1 MIDAHSHL
9 ENEAFD
15 DDREEIIARME
26 EDGLDAVVNVG
37 SDIETSRAVADLAKK
52 HDRLYAVVGVHPQE
66 AKYYDDAVRAELVEL
81 AKDEKVLAIGE
92 CGLDYYYEN
101 SPRDVQRNV
110 FRAMCELAAEVDLPL
125 VIHSRDA
132 AEETYDIVF
141 GSQEWQDLDR
151 GIITREEANKIM
163 LEKAAH
169 ANRVFEVQTCLD
181 EWFTMLE
188 TNKTTVQIMRKL
200 KAAGYRLYY
209 LTNIPT
215 DVMDELRQR
224 EWFSLFDGGIASC
237 DVHLCK
243 PEPEI
248 FTTLM
253 QTCHLA
259 YDESIFVDDNKANAQ
274 AAYNLGITGILY
286 KNPKSFTRA
295 LGACG
300 IEVE

>member
-1 MIDAHSHL
+1 MYKNII
-9 ENEAFD
+9 FD
-15 DDREEIIARME
+15 F
-26 EDGLDAVVNVG
+26 GGVVVNFNPR
-37 SDIETSRAVADLAKK
+37 DFLMDHFMNR
-52 HDRLYAVVGVHPQE
+52 
-66 AKYYDDAVRAELVEL
+66 RAE
-81 AKDEKVLAIGE
+81 
-92 CGLDYYYEN
+92 
-101 SPRDVQRNV
+101 
-110 FRAMCELAAEVDLPL
+110 
-125 VIHSRDA
+125 
-132 AEETYDIVF
+132 EETYDMDHFMNKRAEEIVYELTF

-151 GIITREEANKIM
+151 GIISREQANQLM
-163 LEKAAH
+163 LENAAR

>member
-1 MIDAHSHL
+1 MDHFM
-9 ENEAFD
+9 N
-15 DDREEIIARME
+15 R
-26 EDGLDAVVNVG
+26 
-37 SDIETSRAVADLAKK
+37 
-52 HDRLYAVVGVHPQE
+52 
-66 AKYYDDAVRAELVEL
+66 RAE
-81 AKDEKVLAIGE
+81 
-92 CGLDYYYEN
+92 
-101 SPRDVQRNV
+101 
-110 FRAMCELAAEVDLPL
+110 
-125 VIHSRDA
+125 
-132 AEETYDIVF
+132 EETYELVF

-151 GIITREEANKIM
+151 GTITREAANKQM
-163 LEKAAH
+163 LEHAAE
-169 ANRVFEVQTCLD
+169 AGRIFEVQTCID
-181 EWFTMLE
+181 EWATMLR
-188 TNKTTVQIMRKL
+188 TKKTTVQIMRKL

-215 DVMDELRQR
+215 DIMDELRQR

-237 DVHLCK
+237 DLHLCK

-253 QTCHLA
+253 QTCRLA

-300 IEVE
+300 IEIE

>member
-1 MIDAHSHL
+1 MYKNII
-9 ENEAFD
+9 FD
-15 DDREEIIARME
+15 F
-26 EDGLDAVVNVG
+26 GGVVVNFNPR
-37 SDIETSRAVADLAKK
+37 DFLMDHFMNR
-52 HDRLYAVVGVHPQE
+52 
-66 AKYYDDAVRAELVEL
+66 RAE
-81 AKDEKVLAIGE
+81 
-92 CGLDYYYEN
+92 
-101 SPRDVQRNV
+101 
-110 FRAMCELAAEVDLPL
+110 
-125 VIHSRDA
+125 
-132 AEETYDIVF
+132 EETYDIVF

-151 GIITREEANKIM
+151 GTITREEGNAAMLENAARVNRVIITREEANKIM

>member
-1 MIDAHSHL
+1 MYRNII
-9 ENEAFD
+9 FD
-15 DDREEIIARME
+15 FGGVVVDFNPRDFL
-26 EDGLDAVVNVG
+26 LDHFMN
-37 SDIETSRAVADLAKK
+37 R
-52 HDRLYAVVGVHPQE
+52 
-66 AKYYDDAVRAELVEL
+66 RAE
-81 AKDEKVLAIGE
+81 
-92 CGLDYYYEN
+92 
-101 SPRDVQRNV
+101 
-110 FRAMCELAAEVDLPL
+110 
-125 VIHSRDA
+125 
-132 AEETYDIVF
+132 EETYALTF

-151 GIITREEANKIM
+151 GTLTRAEGNRLM
-163 LEKAAH
+163 LENAAR
-169 ANRVFEVQTCLD
+169 ANRTFEVQTVID
-181 EWFTMLE
+181 EWPAILRTKKE
-188 TNKTTVQIMRKL
+188 TVQVMQRL
-200 KAAGYRLYY
+200 RSAGYRLYY

-215 DVMDELRQR
+215 DIMDELRQR

-253 QTCHLA
+253 QTCRLA

>member
-1 MIDAHSHL
+1 MYKNII
-9 ENEAFD
+9 FD
-15 DDREEIIARME
+15 F
-26 EDGLDAVVNVG
+26 GGVVVDFAPKDFLN
-37 SDIETSRAVADLAKK
+37 R
-52 HDRLYAVVGVHPQE
+52 
-66 AKYYDDAVRAELVEL
+66 RAE
-81 AKDEKVLAIGE
+81 
-92 CGLDYYYEN
+92 
-101 SPRDVQRNV
+101 
-110 FRAMCELAAEVDLPL
+110 
-125 VIHSRDA
+125 
-132 AEETYDIVF
+132 EETYELVF

-151 GIITREEANKIM
+151 GTITREAANKQM
-163 LEKAAH
+163 LEHAAE
-169 ANRVFEVQTCLD
+169 AGRIFEVQTCID
-181 EWFTMLE
+181 EWATMLR
-188 TNKTTVQIMRKL
+188 TKKTTVQIMRKL

-215 DVMDELRQR
+215 DIMDELRQR

-253 QTCHLA
+253 QTCRLA

-300 IEVE
+300 IEIE